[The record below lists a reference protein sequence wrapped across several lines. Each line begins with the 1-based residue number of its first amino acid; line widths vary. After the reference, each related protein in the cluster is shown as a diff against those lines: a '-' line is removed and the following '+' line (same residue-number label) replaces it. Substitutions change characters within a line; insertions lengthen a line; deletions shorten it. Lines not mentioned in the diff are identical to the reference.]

1 MNIQTFV
8 FTIPDL
14 YQQNYIIQPYSVE
27 DNLFIFVYRTTYRDP
42 DLILVDIYR
51 DELNSANKIYSGL
64 KLTENAMLCLPNY
77 ELDFPYGVRCIN
89 TYELDT
95 VLTPQ
100 TVSSQFLIEFENVLT
115 SDYSWDNE

>member
-51 DELNSANKIYSGL
+51 DELSSANKIYSGL

-77 ELDFPYGVRCIN
+77 KLDFPYA
-89 TYELDT
+89 
-95 VLTPQ
+95 VLTPM
-100 TVSSQFLIEFENVLT
+100 S
-115 SDYSWDNE
+115 